1 MEEHRTLIRTRP
13 QVVFATPGR
22 LNDHLG
28 KGNISTDAIRLLIID
43 EFDKCLD
50 MGFENEMYSILNKL
64 PYIRRRIL
72 LSATDSPRISRFI
85 DIRSGLRIDFLSE
98 TEVRSSR
105 ITVYE
110 VRSPEK
116 DKLPAFS
123 KNNSTISK
131 AIREKKKTFYRVLS
145 NDKNK
150 LEIDTLSSLTIY
162 DGLVIDKLSMDWYII
177 NTECEV

>member
-1 MEEHRTLIRTRP
+1 MKTLWFF
-13 QVVFATPGR
+13 V
-22 LNDHLG
+22 
-28 KGNISTDAIRLLIID
+28 SLLFIGSCS
-43 EFDKCLD
+43 F
-50 MGFENEMYSILNKL
+50 NK
-64 PYIRRRIL
+64 
-72 LSATDSPRISRFI
+72 
-85 DIRSGLRIDFLSE
+85 
-98 TEVRSSR
+98 
-105 ITVYE
+105 
-110 VRSPEK
+110 K

-177 NTECEV
+177 NTVNMKYTESKITFSSTKESSYLEYEDKNIIDWSDLTIEWYKDSKIEKNIKFPLIWNYYHGGDLYNMLIDSIDLKESKYPFFKWEE

>member
-1 MEEHRTLIRTRP
+1 M
-13 QVVFATPGR
+13 
-22 LNDHLG
+22 
-28 KGNISTDAIRLLIID
+28 SLLFIGSCS
-43 EFDKCLD
+43 F
-50 MGFENEMYSILNKL
+50 NK
-64 PYIRRRIL
+64 
-72 LSATDSPRISRFI
+72 
-85 DIRSGLRIDFLSE
+85 
-98 TEVRSSR
+98 
-105 ITVYE
+105 
-110 VRSPEK
+110 K

-177 NTECEV
+177 NTVNMKYTESKITFSSTKESSYLEYEDKNIIDWSDLTIEWYKDSKIEKNIKFPLIWNYYHGGDLYNMLIDSIDLKESKYPFFKWEE

>member
-1 MEEHRTLIRTRP
+1 
-13 QVVFATPGR
+13 V
-22 LNDHLG
+22 
-28 KGNISTDAIRLLIID
+28 SLLFIGSCS
-43 EFDKCLD
+43 F
-50 MGFENEMYSILNKL
+50 NK
-64 PYIRRRIL
+64 
-72 LSATDSPRISRFI
+72 
-85 DIRSGLRIDFLSE
+85 
-98 TEVRSSR
+98 
-105 ITVYE
+105 
-110 VRSPEK
+110 K

-177 NTECEV
+177 NTVNMKYTESKITFSSTKESSYLEYEDKNIIDWSDLTIEWYKDSKIEKNIKFPLIWNYYHGGDLYNMLIDSIDLKESKYPFFKWEE

>member
-1 MEEHRTLIRTRP
+1 M
-13 QVVFATPGR
+13 
-22 LNDHLG
+22 
-28 KGNISTDAIRLLIID
+28 SLLFIGSCS
-43 EFDKCLD
+43 F
-50 MGFENEMYSILNKL
+50 NK
-64 PYIRRRIL
+64 
-72 LSATDSPRISRFI
+72 
-85 DIRSGLRIDFLSE
+85 
-98 TEVRSSR
+98 
-105 ITVYE
+105 
-110 VRSPEK
+110 K

-177 NTECEV
+177 NTVNMKYTESKITFSSTKESSYLEYEDKNIIDWSDLTIEWYKDSKIEKNIKFPLIWNYYHGGDLYNMLIDSIDLKEYKYPFFKWEE

>member
-1 MEEHRTLIRTRP
+1 MKTLWFF
-13 QVVFATPGR
+13 V
-22 LNDHLG
+22 
-28 KGNISTDAIRLLIID
+28 SLLFIGSCS
-43 EFDKCLD
+43 F
-50 MGFENEMYSILNKL
+50 NK
-64 PYIRRRIL
+64 
-72 LSATDSPRISRFI
+72 
-85 DIRSGLRIDFLSE
+85 
-98 TEVRSSR
+98 
-105 ITVYE
+105 
-110 VRSPEK
+110 K

-177 NTECEV
+177 NTVNMKYTESKITFSSTKESSYLEYEDKNIIDWSDLTIEWYKDSKIEKNIKFPLIWNYYHGGDLYNMLIDSIDLKEYKYPFFKWEE

>member
-1 MEEHRTLIRTRP
+1 MKTLCFF
-13 QVVFATPGR
+13 V
-22 LNDHLG
+22 
-28 KGNISTDAIRLLIID
+28 SLLFIGSCS
-43 EFDKCLD
+43 F
-50 MGFENEMYSILNKL
+50 NK
-64 PYIRRRIL
+64 
-72 LSATDSPRISRFI
+72 
-85 DIRSGLRIDFLSE
+85 
-98 TEVRSSR
+98 
-105 ITVYE
+105 
-110 VRSPEK
+110 K

>member
-1 MEEHRTLIRTRP
+1 M
-13 QVVFATPGR
+13 
-22 LNDHLG
+22 
-28 KGNISTDAIRLLIID
+28 SLLFIGSCS
-43 EFDKCLD
+43 F
-50 MGFENEMYSILNKL
+50 NK
-64 PYIRRRIL
+64 
-72 LSATDSPRISRFI
+72 
-85 DIRSGLRIDFLSE
+85 
-98 TEVRSSR
+98 
-105 ITVYE
+105 
-110 VRSPEK
+110 K

-177 NTECEV
+177 NTVNMKYTESKITFSSTKESSYLEYEDKNIIDWSDLTIEWYKDSKIEKNIKFPLIWNYYHGGDLYNMLIDSIDLKESKYS

>member
-1 MEEHRTLIRTRP
+1 M
-13 QVVFATPGR
+13 
-22 LNDHLG
+22 
-28 KGNISTDAIRLLIID
+28 SLLFIGSCS
-43 EFDKCLD
+43 F
-50 MGFENEMYSILNKL
+50 NK
-64 PYIRRRIL
+64 
-72 LSATDSPRISRFI
+72 
-85 DIRSGLRIDFLSE
+85 
-98 TEVRSSR
+98 
-105 ITVYE
+105 
-110 VRSPEK
+110 K

-177 NTECEV
+177 NTVNMKYTESKITFSSTKESSYLEYEDKNIIDSSDLTIEWYKDSKIEKNIKFPLIWNYYHGGDLYNMLIDSIDLKESKYPFFKWEE